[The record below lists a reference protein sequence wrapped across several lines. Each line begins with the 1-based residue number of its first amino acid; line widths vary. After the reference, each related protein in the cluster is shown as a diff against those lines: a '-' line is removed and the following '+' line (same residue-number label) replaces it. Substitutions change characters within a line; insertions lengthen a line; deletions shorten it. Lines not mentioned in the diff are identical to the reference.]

1 MWGLV
6 MASEQQPKGQECRG
20 PARTRVSG
28 GWCPGRGC
36 WPPRRGRG
44 WGEREVR
51 VGQVGICVRWQGT
64 HMHTQHTT
72 TLTRTQHL
80 TLTALL
86 GSIFAVPILPSV
98 ERFEPQ
104 TQLGTSLPGNPHE
117 AGVSLAWAPVPTP
130 PCVLELQQRGAG
142 RLGRSGPSCAVSAHS
157 LTTPGTPVS
166 RRRVAW
172 TPSIWPGTTQ
182 ETQRTA
188 EARGW

>member
-1 MWGLV
+1 M
-6 MASEQQPKGQECRG
+6 C
-20 PARTRVSG
+20 G
-28 GWCPGRGC
+28 GRA
-36 WPPRRGRG
+36 
-44 WGEREVR
+44 
-51 VGQVGICVRWQGT
+51 
-64 HMHTQHTT
+64 HTCTLTHTT
-72 TLTRTQHL
+72 TLARTQHL

-104 TQLGTSLPGNPHE
+104 TQLSTSLPGNPHE